1 MLPSAICLPPSAF
14 SLLPKVG
21 FDVLAAVFC
30 LTTDWDD
37 ANTNER
43 LFQTYVQVS
52 DAVADQ
58 QDLLTWACSTCQRIS
73 ANSHAIT
80 ECCLQPVELGALPYY
95 ADCYN
100 AVIVSMLLYNMNHV
114 CCAARLF
121 VQLVDLFQFY
131 MMFPI
136 DDHTGDPVSD
146 EDVTAA
152 HYEKVQQV
160 T

>member
-1 MLPSAICLPPSAF
+1 M
-14 SLLPKVG
+14 
-21 FDVLAAVFC
+21 
-30 LTTDWDD
+30 
-37 ANTNER
+37 
-43 LFQTYVQVS
+43 
-52 DAVADQ
+52 
-58 QDLLTWACSTCQRIS
+58 
-73 ANSHAIT
+73 
-80 ECCLQPVELGALPYY
+80 ELGALPYY
-95 ADCYN
+95 SVNHN
-100 AVIVSMLLYNMNHV
+100 AVSASRLLYNVNNIKRTAGTRPEQLAGISVNCYSKKCTVV

-160 T
+160 M

>member
-1 MLPSAICLPPSAF
+1 M
-14 SLLPKVG
+14 
-21 FDVLAAVFC
+21 
-30 LTTDWDD
+30 
-37 ANTNER
+37 
-43 LFQTYVQVS
+43 
-52 DAVADQ
+52 
-58 QDLLTWACSTCQRIS
+58 
-73 ANSHAIT
+73 
-80 ECCLQPVELGALPYY
+80 
-95 ADCYN
+95 
-100 AVIVSMLLYNMNHV
+100 

-160 T
+160 M